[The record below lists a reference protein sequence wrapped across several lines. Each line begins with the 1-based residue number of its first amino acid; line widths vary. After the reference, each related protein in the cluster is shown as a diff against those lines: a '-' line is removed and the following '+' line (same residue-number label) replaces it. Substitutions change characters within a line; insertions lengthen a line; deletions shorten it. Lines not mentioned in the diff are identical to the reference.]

1 MEGRQIHGMVQCPL
15 LSRISVHGAKQAL
28 QDVAAGNEAALHFLV
43 EMGVQT
49 NETGAARVVRASR
62 LGAARHHRRRRHS
75 ILLSSSSSSSSSS
88 SFFFPL
94 LPLLLPLLFSLSF
107 SLVNCGNLSAN
118 INQVSNNNESVRPNR
133 QICSNRESSMST
145 FKLTM
150 STSSSDGE
158 YLGSITDEDAGD

>member
-1 MEGRQIHGMVQCPL
+1 MEGRRVHGMVQRPL

-75 ILLSSSSSSSSSS
+75 ILLL
-88 SFFFPL
+88 PP
-94 LPLLLPLLFSLSF
+94 LPLLLLLPFSSLFFLFFFLFFSLSF
-107 SLVNCGNLSAN
+107 LFLLGIVLISSAN
-118 INQVSNNNESVRPNR
+118 INQA
-133 QICSNRESSMST
+133 ST
-145 FKLTM
+145 A
-150 STSSSDGE
+150 TSWP
-158 YLGSITDEDAGD
+158 GSIDKFVTIVSHQ